1 MNDEELLRFEQS
13 IFLSTKLRLNL
24 SHIFNQRQVFFAH
37 AWLGSVTLNFRTEP
51 CIKGVN
57 GAKMFPWRGKFSAKA
72 SETFFTAICLF
83 HHSLRTGQ
91 SLARCQLS
99 KSNASHFSK
108 IYPSS
113 HANII
118 QKSKIKFSQCSM
130 HIMPAGPV

>member
-1 MNDEELLRFEQS
+1 MMKSCLDLNISSEQS

-24 SHIFNQRQVFFAH
+24 SHIFNQRQIFFAH

-83 HHSLRTGQ
+83 HHSKNW
-91 SLARCQLS
+91 AEPC
-99 KSNASHFSK
+99 K
-108 IYPSS
+108 
-113 HANII
+113 
-118 QKSKIKFSQCSM
+118 
-130 HIMPAGPV
+130 MPTFKM